1 MWVVRTLGGDESGPF
16 RDYDAAK
23 TEAVYVGC
31 LVGCLAWV
39 APHENPKFVVI
50 DGVGDVCGPHE
61 SEDEASRHAT
71 GPCEWADGHD
81 HSWPVY
87 VHELGALVRTV
98 TQGGAR

>member
-23 TEAVYVGC
+23 TEAVHVGC
-31 LVGCLAWV
+31 RAYV
-39 APHENPKFVVI
+39 APHDNPRFVVL

-61 SEDEASRHAT
+61 SEDEACRHAT
-71 GPCEWADGHD
+71 GPCGADGYGHA
-81 HSWPVY
+81 WPAY

-98 TQGGAR
+98 TRGGAR